1 LTIGTYPS
9 ITLAKA
15 RTKAIEARGLIS
27 DGIDPKEN
35 RKNKLI
41 AQQIERSNTLQ
52 SVFDDW
58 LAVKKQSIKEE
69 TAKKLKQR
77 LDKYILKQLGKIPIH
92 EVTAPQAIKVLQPVA
107 NLRKLETVGRICRNI
122 NEIMTFAINT
132 GLIEH
137 NKLTGIGK
145 AFETPKVTNQPSL
158 KPEELPDLL
167 KALNFASIK
176 LLTRCLIEWQL
187 HTMTRHL
194 KRLKRLKHVGT
205 KSTLKNSFGIFLLIE

>member
-1 LTIGTYPS
+1 MTIGTYPS

-107 NLRKLETVGRICRNI
+107 NLRKLEIVGRICRNI
-122 NEIMTFAINT
+122 NEIMTFAVNT
-132 GLIEH
+132 GPIEH

-158 KPEELPDLL
+158 KPEELPELL
-167 KALNFASIK
+167 KVLNFASIK

-194 KRLKRLKHVGT
+194 KRLKHVGT